1 MIDYNS
7 LQKCEASPNA
17 APLMQTYRSI
27 GYSLETAMADIIDN
41 SISANANNIWINC
54 IWDGDKTTISIK
66 DDGIGMNNEE
76 AVHAMT
82 LGFVNPLQKR
92 DAYDLGRFGLGL
104 KTASFSQ
111 CKKLSLFTK
120 KAGFHSL
127 FWSWDLDYV
136 ANADNGK
143 GRWELLKWMPED
155 YKKSLDDIDHGT
167 IVIWSDLDQLIPP
180 GTAKED
186 KKGKEKFYDSW
197 DKVREHISMI
207 FHRFI
212 AAGLNIHWASH
223 LLDGWDPFFGYET
236 KTQPKPDESFYL
248 NGEKMS
254 MKGYI
259 LPKRK
264 DFSSEEAYERAE
276 GSKGYAG
283 HQGFYVYRG
292 DRLLVAG
299 DWMGLFKSKDSTK
312 LARISVDLPN
322 TTDTE
327 WLINIMKST
336 ATPPPQ
342 VRDKMRSYAANIRNL
357 AEEVYKSRNP
367 YKRRNN
373 NDNSIAFQ
381 PLWKEI
387 LKGQEWSF
395 EINRDNLIIKDL
407 KEKAKIDPETSINSL
422 LKLIESTIP
431 VQKIYVHEAD
441 DQEEQADSLGK
452 IDMDVIKNLMKVMYE
467 NLKNGGYSAEQAKNV
482 LSMTEP
488 FNSYLPLIEELS

>member
-1 MIDYNS
+1 MIDYS
-7 LQKCEASPNA
+7 LVQKCDASPNA

-41 SISANANNIWINC
+41 SISAGADNIWISCAWN
-54 IWDGDKTTISIK
+54 GDKTTICIK
-66 DDGIGMNNEE
+66 DDGIGMNNDE

-82 LGFVNPLQKR
+82 LGFVNPLQR
-92 DAYDLGRFGLGL
+92 RNANDLGRFGLGL

-111 CKKLSLFTK
+111 CKKLSLLTK
-120 KAGFHSL
+120 RKGYHSL

-136 ANADNGK
+136 ANADK
-143 GRWELLKWMPED
+143 WELLKWMPEE
-155 YKKSLDDIDHGT
+155 YLNELDGMDHGT
-167 IVIWSDLDQLIPP
+167 LVLWSDLDQLIPV
-180 GTAKED
+180 GTEKD
-186 KKGKEKFYDSW
+186 DTRNRDKFYDTW
-197 DKVREHISMI
+197 AKVRDHVSMI

-212 AAGLNIHWASH
+212 ANGLHIHWGSH
-223 LLDGWDPFFGYET
+223 EIEGWDPFFGYES
-236 KTQPKPDESFYL
+236 KTQPKPDEAFYL
-248 NGEKMS
+248 NGSKMT

-342 VRDKMRSYAANIRNL
+342 VRDKMKSYAANIRNL
-357 AEEVYKSRNP
+357 AEEVFKSRGSYRP
-367 YKRRNN
+367 RKKS
-373 NDNSIAFQ
+373 DDSETFK
-381 PLWKEI
+381 PLW
-387 LKGQEWSF
+387 LDHSNGNEWSV
-395 EINRDNLIIKDL
+395 EINRENRIIKEI
-407 KEKAKIDPETSINSL
+407 KEKAKTEPEKAIDVL
-422 LKLIESTIP
+422 LRLVESTIP
-431 VQKIYVHEAD
+431 VQKIYIHEAD
-441 DQEEQADSLGK
+441 DQEVQEEPLDK
-452 IDMDVIKNLMKVMYE
+452 VDMDMIKNLMKVIYDSY
-467 NLKNGGYSAEQAKNV
+467 KSGGYSSEQAKNI
-482 LSMTEP
+482 LAMTEP
-488 FNSYLPLIEELS
+488 FNNYLPLIEEL